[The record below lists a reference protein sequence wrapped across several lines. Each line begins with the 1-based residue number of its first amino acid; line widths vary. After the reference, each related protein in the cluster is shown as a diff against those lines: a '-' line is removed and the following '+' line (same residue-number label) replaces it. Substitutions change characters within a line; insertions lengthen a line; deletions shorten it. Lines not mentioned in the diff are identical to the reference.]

1 MKEDSMLQKHSSRMT
16 SVFAAMWGLFV
27 RPVSVDIK
35 LNTFD
40 IKGNFGFCAKITLP
54 NSTK

>member
-1 MKEDSMLQKHSSRMT
+1 MLQKHSSRMT